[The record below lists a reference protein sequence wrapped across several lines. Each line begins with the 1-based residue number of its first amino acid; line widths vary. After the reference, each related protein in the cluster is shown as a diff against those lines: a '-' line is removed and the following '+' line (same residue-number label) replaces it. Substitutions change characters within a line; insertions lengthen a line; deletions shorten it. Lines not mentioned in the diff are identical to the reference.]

1 MIESHLLILNDGE
14 KACEECEGSII
25 RFLGEW
31 RVRLIKAM
39 GVNDSEE
46 MRSQL
51 ESYLVV
57 VDLCLEIRD
66 LKQEL

>member
-1 MIESHLLILNDGE
+1 
-14 KACEECEGSII
+14 
-25 RFLGEW
+25 
-31 RVRLIKAM
+31 M
-39 GVNDSEE
+39 GVNDTKE

-66 LKQEL
+66 LQQKL

>member
-1 MIESHLLILNDGE
+1 LNDGE
-14 KACEECEGSII
+14 KASEECEGSIV
-25 RFLGEW
+25 RFLGQW
-31 RVRLIKAM
+31 RVRLIKTM
-39 GVNDSEE
+39 RVNDSEE

-66 LKQEL
+66 LQQEL